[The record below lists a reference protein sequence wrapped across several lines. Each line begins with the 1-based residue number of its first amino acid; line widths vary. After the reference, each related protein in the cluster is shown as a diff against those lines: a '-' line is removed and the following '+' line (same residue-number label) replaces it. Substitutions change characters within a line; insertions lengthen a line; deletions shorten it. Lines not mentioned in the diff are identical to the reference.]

1 MKVEELLKQKAS
13 IESKIGSIDRA
24 IHQLEAHSPV
34 TVTVEVYANG
44 GSNRSELSVEDVITA
59 QNSRKTKLEEALEP
73 INKKLDAIELM
84 LNS

>member
-24 IHQLEAHSPV
+24 IHQLKSHSPV
-34 TVTVEVYANG
+34 TVTVEVYAND